1 MNLPFEIS
9 NEDFFKLL
17 KHKVHS
23 SYSMRYVDGLAEK
36 VAFKETIDTLKR
48 IDNFAQEVS
57 DDIWDAEVLISKFSN
72 KKDQNQLEEFCNF
85 FNGIRLQKG
94 LIPHPEMFVHLF
106 FRSVYET
113 FKLLDQNLGFEIRA
127 KDGNSVYLPF
137 PKEKNDEYAKNAFIL
152 DSHQQLTQWR
162 IGGIPYQRIAQLIT
176 QVRDQIDRGINEHRK
191 QEINT
196 FDKLNQQAKGF
207 DHLLQIHSTIYVF
220 AIDIQIQDFLK
231 PRSDLLAQVGII
243 PVSPLADINLI
254 LASFPHLLS
263 AITKVETY
271 STKDDLNLHCILT
284 LKPSKNFSEKNSISM
299 LQQQIQKAVGDIYHV
314 RIRNWNEVIRRNYSK
329 IAVGLIKSSQPKNIE
344 AFKYWILSFF
354 FRLDLYI
361 QPVLSN
367 LFKTNLSVNHN
378 LSGEIARVR
387 SNPPEAFN
395 NYDGY
400 VKDSNSMEKVLEAA
414 NKACQPFLCEKEL
427 KSVWTMR
434 NLPKTSQAYI
444 EAVIH
449 YFREIESDPKK
460 VQSMMHI
467 EIFIETLITTKL
479 NAFELS
485 VSGDHE
491 LLSRSILRKAVTSLG
506 RQFILLGE
514 SELENQA
521 IRTIQD
527 FQLHENGLFEKS
539 KETSKMLTSLFTS
552 KTSIMHINRYIFA
565 LRNIFTEIPL
575 GNNGKS
581 IKEIRIN
588 AYRKYKK
595 RLEVAT
601 NLFQYLL
608 KQDCLVFRLT
618 VELIPKFGSIP
629 QEKLAVL
636 WTAFLHQAQRA
647 KPLSWKTGYF
657 GLWSQNEEGHFY
669 ADVFITF
676 DHRVFTDPTSIIQL
690 LNMRWRKFVKEKALS
705 ELELVDLSELKS
717 FKIQGKPIMQSDEE
731 YSLDRLVIESTN
743 KHRKSDFLQKII
755 PTFLSHSIF
764 IENSVK
770 RRRFEYQNPDA
781 KLLIKSSIAVVGRKK
796 VVPKKLNKKKI
807 SSSPLAAHKDAD
819 EP

>member
-1 MNLPFEIS
+1 MNLHFKIS

-23 SYSMRYVDGLAEK
+23 PYSIRYVDGLAEK
-36 VAFKETIDTLKR
+36 VVFKETIDTLER

-94 LIPHPEMFVHLF
+94 LFPHPEMFVHLF

-220 AIDIQIQDFLK
+220 AMDIQIQDFFK
-231 PRSDLLAQVGII
+231 PRSDLLAQVGIM

-271 STKDDLNLHCILT
+271 GTREDLNLHCILI
-284 LKPSKNFSEKNSISM
+284 LKPSKNFSEKNSIAM

-329 IAVGLIKSSQPKNIE
+329 SAVGLIKSSQPKNIE
-344 AFKYWILSFF
+344 AFKYWILNFF

-395 NYDGY
+395 NYNGY

-467 EIFIETLITTKL
+467 EIFIETLITTQL

-491 LLSRSILRKAVTSLG
+491 VLSRSILRKAVTRLG

-514 SELENQA
+514 EQVGALDHPRHSLLS
-521 IRTIQD
+521 TYT
-527 FQLHENGLFEKS
+527 FEKS
-539 KETSKMLTSLFTS
+539 RDISIELTGFKVARKTIEEVNKLILVLRRLYTTTFKEVGGR
-552 KTSIMHINRYIFA
+552 SIQ
-565 LRNIFTEIPL
+565 EI
-575 GNNGKS
+575 KS
-581 IKEIRIN
+581 DSYK
-588 AYRKYKK
+588 KYKR
-595 RLEVAT
+595 RLDDVSKLY
-601 NLFQYLL
+601 NHLL
-608 KQDCLVFRLT
+608 KRDSLIIRVN
-618 VELIPKFGSIP
+618 VKLIPKTGHISHPDLVI
-629 QEKLAVL
+629 L
-636 WTAFLHQAQRA
+636 WTAFLHHAQRS
-647 KPLSWKTGYF
+647 KPLSWKTGFF
-657 GLWSQNEEGHFY
+657 GLWRVDYPHFY
-669 ADVFITF
+669 ADVIFVF
-676 DHRVFTDPTSIIQL
+676 DALAVVDRDSIIQQ
-690 LNMRWRKFVKEKALS
+690 LNDKWVKFINKKAQSKLKLNEK
-705 ELELVDLSELKS
+705 LE
-717 FKIQGKPIMQSDEE
+717 FKHCSIQGRPLMIADGEYASDH
-731 YSLDRLVIESTN
+731 LFIESTN
-743 KHRKSDFLQKII
+743 KARKSDFLQKII
-755 PTFLSHSIF
+755 PAFLSHSLFTEAYHEIYRQTG
-764 IENSVK
+764 SG
-770 RRRFEYQNPDA
+770 
-781 KLLIKSSIAVVGRKK
+781 LLIKSSTTVASRKNAPTQKLMKK
-796 VVPKKLNKKKI
+796 VVPKVSVDHSEI
-807 SSSPLAAHKDAD
+807 D
-819 EP
+819 EDQ